1 MTKYMGYERGFYYG
15 TAGSTAATQLTRA
28 RDVTYESGNTQGET
42 TGGGDGS
49 APPIEVFRVA
59 TRTAKVTWNMV
70 VDSADTALTAMLAA
84 ARTGVPVAVR
94 LKSAVAAGTGYDGDC
109 NISVSQGAPYKG
121 EQTVDFE
128 ATPNDE
134 LRTPLLN
141 A

>member
-28 RDVTYESGNTQGET
+28 RDVTYEVGNSQGEVT
-42 TGGGDGS
+42 AAGAGS
-49 APPIEVFRVA
+49 SPPIEVFRVA
-59 TRTAKVTWNMV
+59 TLTAKITWSMV
-70 VDSADTALTAMLAA
+70 NDSADTALTALLAA
-84 ARTGVPVAVR
+84 ARAGTAVAIR
-94 LKSAVAAGTGYDGDC
+94 LKSATGAGTGYDGDC
-109 NISVSQGAPYKG
+109 NISVTQGAPYKG

-134 LRTPLLN
+134 LRTPSLN